1 MGAKKLYHEIMEE
14 FETASSKQEKISVL
28 QKHGDIWFQEFLNFA
43 FNPAVKFDIKD
54 IPKYKPAIE
63 PAGLNYSN
71 LNLEVRKLY
80 LFIPGHPKYKGPL
93 PEKKRE
99 AILVNML
106 QNVNAGEA
114 KLLEAVITK
123 KLKVKS
129 LTPKIVKEAF
139 PQMPFTA

>member
-1 MGAKKLYHEIMEE
+1 MGAKRLYHEIIEE
-14 FETASSKQEKISVL
+14 FEKANTKQEKINVL

-43 FNPAVKFDIKD
+43 FNPSIKWDITE
-54 IPKYKPAIE
+54 IPNYKPAVE

-80 LFIPGHPKYKGPL
+80 LFIPGHPKYRGPL
-93 PEKKRE
+93 PKQKQA
-99 AILVNML
+99 AILMNML
-106 QNVNAGEA
+106 QSVNVNEA

-129 LTPKIVKEAF
+129 LTAKLVKEAF
-139 PQMPFTA
+139 PNMPFNA